1 MATTTFVPVETY
13 LTTVYEP
20 DVDYLDGELEE
31 RNVGEYEHN
40 LVQKE
45 LLFWFDKHSKE
56 WSIRSIQE
64 QRTRLTPTRY
74 RIPDVGVFRR
84 GQLRESIFTVPYLI
98 AIEVLSPDDRHS
110 RIQARIDD
118 FRAFGVKDVWVVDPI
133 KRVGWNCSTGDWIAQ
148 ERFEVAGTPIYLSL
162 AELFVKID
170 EDERD

>member
-1 MATTTFVPVETY
+1 MATTTYVPVETY

-20 DVDYLDGELEE
+20 DVDYVDGELEE

-40 LVQKE
+40 LVQKAI
-45 LLFWFDKHSKE
+45 LFWFHTHGRE

-84 GQLRESIFTVPYLI
+84 DQPREGIFTLPYLV

-133 KRVGWNCSTGDWIAQ
+133 KRVGWNCSSGNWIAQ

-162 AELFVKID
+162 TELFEKID

>member
-1 MATTTFVPVETY
+1 MATTTYVPVETY

-20 DVDYLDGELEE
+20 DVEYVDGELED

-40 LVQKE
+40 LAQMAI
-45 LLFWFDKHSKE
+45 LFWFHVRGKE
-56 WSIRSIQE
+56 WGVRAIQE

-84 GQLRESIFTVPYLI
+84 DQPRESIFTLPYLI

-110 RIQARIDD
+110 CIQARIDD

-133 KRVGWNCSTGDWIAQ
+133 KRVGWNCSSGDWIAQ

-162 AELFVKID
+162 TELFRKID